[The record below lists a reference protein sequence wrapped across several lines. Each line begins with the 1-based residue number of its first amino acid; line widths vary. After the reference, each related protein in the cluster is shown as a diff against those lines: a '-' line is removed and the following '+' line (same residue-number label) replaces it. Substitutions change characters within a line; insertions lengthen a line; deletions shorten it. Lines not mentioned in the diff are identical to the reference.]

1 MNYGILL
8 LTFISINLDFFFMLL
23 FLVKKYPLREVMAG
37 YLAGNL
43 ILLSL
48 SYLIGRVLTVFLP
61 EWLLGLLGFLP
72 IYLALKKDDDSDQI
86 KQHHSAAISV
96 LITYLSVC
104 TGCNLSIFL
113 PILVSE
119 SLMHFIETIIFIAI
133 LTIIAVWLIK
143 LTSKVPIVSSIMA
156 KHGEKIMKFCY
167 IAIGLYVFWDSG
179 LVTHLLAFF

>member
-72 IYLALKKDDDSDQI
+72 IYLALKKR
-86 KQHHSAAISV
+86 
-96 LITYLSVC
+96 
-104 TGCNLSIFL
+104 
-113 PILVSE
+113 
-119 SLMHFIETIIFIAI
+119 
-133 LTIIAVWLIK
+133 
-143 LTSKVPIVSSIMA
+143 
-156 KHGEKIMKFCY
+156 
-167 IAIGLYVFWDSG
+167 
-179 LVTHLLAFF
+179 